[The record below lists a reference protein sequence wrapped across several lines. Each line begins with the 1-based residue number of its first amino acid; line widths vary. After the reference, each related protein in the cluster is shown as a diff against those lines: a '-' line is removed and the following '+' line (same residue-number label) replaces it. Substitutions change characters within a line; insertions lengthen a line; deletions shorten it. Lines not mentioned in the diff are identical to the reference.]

1 MFEVSAISDCISY
14 LLISK
19 TLMLSILFF
28 HRYCGI
34 IHKKA
39 INSTTINL
47 EKETD
52 QALSKEKMCF
62 GGKIRT
68 TLNSSQNCKEDFILD
83 IVDNDFLLKKTYWT
97 HSHES
102 ESANRFCLLE
112 YNGDRKAAEICSNVK
127 ENVW

>member
-1 MFEVSAISDCISY
+1 MWNQEEIP
-14 LLISK
+14 
-19 TLMLSILFF
+19 
-28 HRYCGI
+28 
-34 IHKKA
+34 HKKA
-39 INSTTINL
+39 INITNINM
-47 EKETD
+47 EEMTD
-52 QALSKEKMCF
+52 QALSKEKRCS
-62 GGKIRT
+62 GDKIRT

-102 ESANRFCLLE
+102 ESANRFCILE